1 MALIYRCHW
10 TRSEQEKYIDCRA
23 SPNLNCLLLEALRH
37 THKLQ
42 GQSVYKRPLI
52 KLVEGRTTSDL
63 LAHKIKL
70 RLTVNAGVRALF
82 VFYDLETS
90 GTSPAFDQPLQFAG
104 ILTNDELEEVE
115 RIDTRCRL
123 SPHILPAPWAMA
135 VTGITPDMLTD
146 QSLSSAFEFA
156 QEISDLIHR
165 WGPATWVG
173 FNSIA
178 FDEQMLRQ
186 MLYQNLH
193 PNLYMTQTD
202 GNERMDILKLVY
214 ATWVLANDAL
224 TWPSDDS
231 GKIIFKLDQLAPA
244 NGFVSENFHD
254 ALADVE
260 ATIHIARMIRD
271 RAPDVWDQSL
281 RNRSKNDVLS
291 LMQSGQVLTLI
302 ERFGAAPPRAYLGAY
317 AGRNPDN
324 QNAVA
329 LMDLNI
335 VDPGAL
341 NSHDTS
347 AIAETVSA
355 SPKQVRTVA
364 INNAPNIFCVPVGDP
379 EILNRASELHN
390 MHDLHAAIGQAL
402 AERFAD
408 RPEPEEVEQRIYT
421 GFYSRDDKHK
431 LSQFQNA
438 TWEKRVEIAQEFADR
453 RLQLLA
459 SRLVYL
465 NEPGFLTPTAQDNWK
480 RTITSRW
487 GRNDP
492 KTEWTTFVEV
502 AKQLTEIKEKGAL
515 DSAQLDSLV
524 TYYERISV

>member
-1 MALIYRCHW
+1 MTL
-10 TRSEQEKYIDCRA
+10 S
-23 SPNLNCLLLEALRH
+23 
-37 THKLQ
+37 
-42 GQSVYKRPLI
+42 
-52 KLVEGRTTSDL
+52 
-63 LAHKIKL
+63 
-70 RLTVNAGVRALF
+70 LTVDAGVNVLF

-104 ILTNDELEEVE
+104 ILTNDKLEEVE
-115 RIDTRCRL
+115 RVDIRCRL

-135 VTGITPDMLTD
+135 VTGVTPDILTD
-146 QSLSSAFEFA
+146 QSLPSAFEFS
-156 QEISDLIHR
+156 QEISGLIHR

-193 PNLYMTQTD
+193 PNLYMTQMD

-224 TWPSDDS
+224 TWPSDDT

-244 NGFVSENFHD
+244 NNFVSENFHD

-260 ATIHIARMIRD
+260 ATIHIARIIRD
-271 RAPDVWDQSL
+271 RAPDVWNQSL

-291 LMQSGQVLTLI
+291 LLQSGQVLTLV

-324 QNAVA
+324 QNALA
-329 LMDLNI
+329 FMDLAI
-335 VDPGAL
+335 VDPGSL
-341 NSHDTS
+341 NSYDTS
-347 AIAETVSA
+347 AIAEAVST
-355 SPKQVRTVA
+355 SPKKVRTVA
-364 INNAPNIFCVPVGDP
+364 INNAPNIFCVPVAEP
-379 EILNRASELHN
+379 EILNRNSELHH

-408 RPEPEEVEQRIYT
+408 RSEPEEVEQRIYT
-421 GFYSRDDKHK
+421 GFYSRDDKQK
-431 LSQFQNA
+431 LIQFQNA
-438 TWEKRVEIAQEFADR
+438 TWERRVEIAQEIADR
-453 RLQLLA
+453 RLQWLA

-465 NEPGFLTPTAQDNWK
+465 NKPNLLTPTAQDHWK
-480 RTITSRW
+480 KTITSRW
-487 GRNDP
+487 GSNDP
-492 KTEWTTFVEV
+492 KTEWTTLAEVE
-502 AKQLTEIKEKGAL
+502 KQLTEIEGKAAL
-515 DSAQLDSLV
+515 DSAQLASLV
-524 TYYERISV
+524 NYYERLSV